1 MKNLSFISAML
12 CVAALSASCCGQ
24 TEIETTTVGLSEEIA
39 LADGRDN
46 RLSVEISMDPE
57 AAALAY
63 KDALA
68 QEYREENLPM
78 LEEEGLE
85 NSASLN
91 WSDLVSGSIEG
102 QKDNILSYVVEHH
115 AFRGGAH
122 GMTAVTA
129 YNFDTKSGKEIQET
143 DFFKNGYEEKLTKLL
158 SARLP
163 EAVGG
168 PENMEMLFIQEVEPN
183 DNFYITEDG
192 VTYIYNH
199 YEIAPYAMGIIK
211 ITIPWNELEGL
222 Y

>member
-1 MKNLSFISAML
+1 M
-12 CVAALSASCCGQ
+12 
-24 TEIETTTVGLSEEIA
+24 
-39 LADGRDN
+39 
-46 RLSVEISMDPE
+46 SMDPE

-158 SARLP
+158 TARLP